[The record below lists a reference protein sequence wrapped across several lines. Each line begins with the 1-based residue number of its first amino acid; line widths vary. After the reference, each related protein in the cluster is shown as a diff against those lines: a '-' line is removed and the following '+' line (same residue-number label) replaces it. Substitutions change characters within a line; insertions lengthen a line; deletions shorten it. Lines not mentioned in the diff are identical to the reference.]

1 MTEHELGKAMKENF
15 GSFGEVC
22 FWLCRYR
29 KDIDGVTDNEIERAF
44 ETLSGRHRKCFNKKA
59 FIAFCR
65 EPD

>member
-29 KDIDGVTDNEIERAF
+29 KVAGKVTDNEIEGAF
-44 ETLSGRHRKCFNKKA
+44 EALSGRHRKCFNKKA
-59 FIAFCR
+59 FIAYCR